1 MQLTRRTF
9 GQVAV
14 SGLASSA
21 TLLAQKKIPLAV
33 QLYSVRQLGQKDLAA
48 VLAEVAKLGFKGVE
62 FAGYYGHEAP
72 AVRKMLDDNGLKV
85 AGTHTGLDT
94 LVGDQLGK
102 TMEFNKAI
110 GNKNLI
116 VPGMPAKYRQGGID
130 GWKEAAKVFNEISD
144 KVRGQ
149 GFIVGYH
156 NHTVEF
162 EKPAGATETPFDAFF
177 GTAKPDVKVQLDVG
191 HARRAGADPVEVI
204 RKYKGRVVS
213 IHIKEYSPT
222 NPEAPLGEGLVQWK
236 DVFGTLESSGGIEW
250 YIVEEEGK
258 SCKEYE
264 CIGGAI
270 SRLQKMGK

>member
-1 MQLTRRTF
+1 MF

-21 TLLAQKKIPLAV
+21 TLLAQKKVPIAV
-33 QLYSVRQLGQKDLAA
+33 QLYSIRQIAQNDLAG
-48 VLAEVAKLGFKGVE
+48 VLAQVAKLGFKGVE

-85 AGTHTGLDT
+85 AGTHIGLDT
-94 LVGDQLGK
+94 LLGENLPK
-102 TMEFNKAI
+102 TLEFNKTI

-116 VPGMPAKYRQGGID
+116 VPSMPGKYRQGGIE
-130 GWKEAAKVFNEISD
+130 GWKEAARIFSEVSD
-144 KVRGQ
+144 NVKGQ
-149 GFIVGYH
+149 GFVVGYH

-162 EKPAGATETPFDAFF
+162 EKPSGASETPFDAFF
-177 GTAKPDVKVQLDVG
+177 QTAKPEVKVQLDVG
-191 HARRAGADPVEVI
+191 HARRAGANPVEVI
-204 RKYKGRVVS
+204 QKYKGRIVS
-213 IHIKEYSPT
+213 IHIKEYNPT
-222 NPEAPLGEGLVQWK
+222 NPEAPLGDGLVPWK
-236 DVFGTLESSGGIEW
+236 DVFSALESTSGIEW

-270 SRLQKMGK
+270 SRLHKMGK

>member
-1 MQLTRRTF
+1 MMLTRRMF

-14 SGLASSA
+14 SGLAAA
-21 TLLAQKKIPLAV
+21 TALRAQKKIPIAV
-33 QLYSVRQLGQKDLAA
+33 QLYSVRHIAQNDLSG
-48 VLAEVAKLGFKGVE
+48 VLAQVAKLGFAGVE
-62 FAGYYGHEAP
+62 FAGYYGHDAP
-72 AVRKMLDDNGLKV
+72 AVRNMLDQNGLKV

-94 LVGDQLGK
+94 LLGDNFAK
-102 TMEFNKAI
+102 TLEYNKTI

-116 VPGMPAKYRQGGID
+116 VPSMPAKYRQSGLE
-130 GWKEAAKVFNEISD
+130 GWREAAKVFNEIAD

-149 GFIVGYH
+149 GFVVGYH
-156 NHTVEF
+156 NHAVEF

-177 GTAKPDVKVQLDVG
+177 QTARSEVKVQLDVG

-204 RKYKGRVVS
+204 RRYKGRVVS
-213 IHIKEYSPT
+213 IHIKEYNP
-222 NPEAPLGEGLVQWK
+222 NPEAPLGDGLVQWK
-236 DVFGTLESSGGIEW
+236 DVFGALESAGGIEW

-270 SRLQKMGK
+270 SRLRKMGK

>member
-1 MQLTRRTF
+1 MQLTRRLF
-9 GQVAV
+9 GQAAL
-14 SGLASSA
+14 SGLASST
-21 TLLAQKKIPLAV
+21 TLLAQKKIPIAV
-33 QLYSVRQLGQKDLAA
+33 QLYSIRQIAQKDLPG
-48 VLAEVAKLGFKGVE
+48 VLAQVAKLGFKGVE

-72 AVRKMLDDNGLKV
+72 AVRKMLDDNGLKA

-94 LVGDQLGK
+94 LLGDQLAK
-102 TMEFNKAI
+102 TMEYNKTI

-116 VPGMPAKYRQGGID
+116 VPSMPAKYRQGGID
-130 GWKEAAKVFNEISD
+130 GWKEAAKVFNEIAD
-144 KVRGQ
+144 KVQPQ
-149 GFIVGYH
+149 GFLVGYH

-177 GTAKPDVKVQLDVG
+177 GTAKPSVKVQLDVG
-191 HARRAGADPVEVI
+191 HCRRAGVDPVDVI
-204 RKYKGRVVS
+204 RKYKGRIVS
-213 IHIKEYSPT
+213 IHIKEY
-222 NPEAPLGEGLVQWK
+222 NPNNAEAPLGDGLVPWK
-236 DVFGTLESSGGIEW
+236 DVFAGLESAGGTEW

>member
-1 MQLTRRTF
+1 MKLTRRTF

-21 TLLAQKKIPLAV
+21 TLLAQKKVPIAV
-33 QLYSVRQLGQKDLAA
+33 QLYSIRQIAEKDLPGI
-48 VLAEVAKLGFKGVE
+48 LAQVAKLGFKGVE

-72 AVRKMLDDNGLKV
+72 AVRKMLDQNGLKV

-94 LVGDQLGK
+94 LLGDNLAK
-102 TMEFNKAI
+102 TLEYNKTI

-116 VPGMPAKYRQGGID
+116 VPSMPGKYRQGGIE

-144 KVRGQ
+144 KVKGQ
-149 GFIVGYH
+149 GFVVGYH
-156 NHTVEF
+156 YHAVEF
-162 EKPAGATETPFDAFF
+162 EKVAGATETPFDAFF
-177 GTAKPDVKVQLDVG
+177 QTAKPDVKVQLDVG

-204 RKYKGRVVS
+204 KKYKGRVVS
-213 IHIKEYSPT
+213 IHIKEYNPN
-222 NPEAPLGEGLVQWK
+222 NPEAPLGDGLVQWK
-236 DVFGTLESSGGIEW
+236 DVFNTLESSGGIEW

-258 SCKEYE
+258 SCKEYD
-264 CIGGAI
+264 CISGAL